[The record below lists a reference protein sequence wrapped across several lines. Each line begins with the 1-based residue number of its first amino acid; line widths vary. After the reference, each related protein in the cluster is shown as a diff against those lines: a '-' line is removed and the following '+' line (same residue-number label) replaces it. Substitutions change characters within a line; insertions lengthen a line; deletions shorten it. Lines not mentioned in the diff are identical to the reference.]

1 LSEWFGCNV
10 FWDAVYKPLDKSDFL
25 ALVYLTIAV
34 GVFLTQLDEQ
44 ISEPLIV
51 GFALSRPD
59 SGRMIDVSGFVK
71 QTVTSE
77 TVVEFPAFDTTTAG
91 IINILLSV

>member
-1 LSEWFGCNV
+1 MR
-10 FWDAVYKPLDKSDFL
+10 
-25 ALVYLTIAV
+25 
-34 GVFLTQLDEQ
+34 VFLTQLDEQ

-77 TVVEFPAFDTTTAG
+77 TVVEFPAFDASSAG